1 MECGAK
7 KKDGSP
13 CKAKAMENGRCRIHG
28 GATPKGIASPHFKT
42 GRFSKYLPEGLSQ
55 AYQDAQSNPDLLSV
69 RGDVELL
76 DMLILSKLGNL
87 DTGESAA
94 HWDVLLKG
102 IVKARRAYKSEDY
115 GGLEEQLDEMEA
127 LADKRRLHYATE
139 QEISA
144 QLEQRRKLVDTENK
158 IILSKENAITNE
170 QAMLLVSAL
179 LASVKANVTDA
190 TALNRIQADF
200 VRYVGGYN
208 QQRVNTGD
216 SLEVSTQ

>member
-1 MECGAK
+1 MRCTGTSKQSGEQCNRSAK
-7 KKDGSP
+7 PGHTK
-13 CKAKAMENGRCRIHG
+13 CKIHG
-28 GATPKGIASPHFKT
+28 ADTPVGIASHNFKT
-42 GRFSKYLPEGLSQ
+42 GIHSKWLPPGLLE
-55 AYQDAQSNPDLLSV
+55 AYGDAQSNPNLLSV

-76 DMLILSKLGNL
+76 DALILSKLVNL

-94 HWDVLLKG
+94 HWDALLKS
-102 IVKARRAYKSEDY
+102 IVKARRSYKSEDY

-139 QEISA
+139 QEITS

-179 LASVKANVTDA
+179 LASVKANVPDA
-190 TALNRIQADF
+190 VALNRIQADF

-208 QQRVNTGD
+208 QQRVTTEIEG
-216 SLEVSTQ
+216 

>member
-7 KKDGSP
+7 KKDGTP

-28 GATPKGIASPHFKT
+28 GLTPKGVASPHFKD
-42 GRFSKYLPEGLSQ
+42 GIRSKYLPKGLAQ
-55 AYQDAQSNPDLLSV
+55 AYQDAQSNPELLSV

-76 DMLILSKLGNL
+76 DMLILGKLANL

-94 HWDVLLKG
+94 HWDTLLKL
-102 IVKARRAYKSEDY
+102 IIKARRAYKSEDY

-139 QEISA
+139 QEITS

-179 LASVKANVTDA
+179 LASVKANVPDA
-190 TALNRIQADF
+190 AALNRIQADF

-208 QQRVNTGD
+208 QGRINARVED
-216 SLEVSTQ
+216 

>member
-1 MECGAK
+1 MRCTAK
-7 KKDGSP
+7 SKQSGSQCKKDAVEGYTV
-13 CKAKAMENGRCRIHG
+13 CHIHG
-28 GATPKGIASPHFKT
+28 GKTPRGLSSPNFKT
-42 GRFSKYLPEGLSQ
+42 GKYSKYLPQGLLD
-55 AYQDAQSNPDLLSV
+55 AYNDAQADKELLSI

-76 DMLILSKLGNL
+76 DVLIRSKLVNL

-94 HWDVLLKG
+94 HWDALLKQ

-139 QEISA
+139 QEITA
-144 QLEQRRKLVDTENK
+144 QLEQRRKMVETENK

-200 VRYVGGYN
+200 IQYIGGYSR
-208 QQRVNTGD
+208 QRVDTG
-216 SLEVSTQ
+216 SSTG

>member
-1 MECGAK
+1 MQCNAK
-7 KKDGSP
+7 SKASGVQCRRNAVNGSTK
-13 CKAKAMENGRCRIHG
+13 CQVHG
-28 GATPKGIASPHFKT
+28 GVTPKGIASANFKT
-42 GRFSKYLPEGLSQ
+42 GKYSKYLPTGLID
-55 AYQDAQSNPDLLSV
+55 AYNDVQTDENLLSV

-76 DMLILSKLGNL
+76 DVLIRSKLVNL

-94 HWDVLLKG
+94 HWDSLLKS

-139 QEISA
+139 QEITA

-179 LASVKANVTDA
+179 LASVKANVNDA
-190 TALNRIQADF
+190 AALNRIQADF

-208 QQRVNTGD
+208 QQRVSAGSENG
-216 SLEVSTQ
+216 